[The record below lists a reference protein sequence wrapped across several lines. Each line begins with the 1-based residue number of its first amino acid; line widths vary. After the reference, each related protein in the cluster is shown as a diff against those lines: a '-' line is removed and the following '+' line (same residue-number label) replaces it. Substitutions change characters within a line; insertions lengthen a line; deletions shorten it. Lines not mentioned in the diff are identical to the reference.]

1 MSGFGTITTPKTP
14 YPKFVMPKF
23 IIINVPKFWYAE
35 IFDWYGMVVVHY
47 RNIPYLFFSILKKKL
62 HTNLV
67 FFPPKIINKVLDDF
81 DGLCHTPPRD

>member
-35 IFDWYGMVVVHY
+35 IFDWYGMVVVITEIFPIY
-47 RNIPYLFFSILKKKL
+47 FSLF
-62 HTNLV
+62 
-67 FFPPKIINKVLDDF
+67 
-81 DGLCHTPPRD
+81 